1 MLSSRSRIWNGRPS
15 ASSMVLR
22 RSTHSPPSTSIR
34 TYAPRLR
41 TSTRLPSLS
50 IRAAWA
56 TAFASCPAWTTGP
69 TGSVI
74 GRPAGSAV
82 GTVASLVITT
92 SFEVE
97 LDCVCRAQAGLG
109 ERHVPREWLARAL
122 GAGTHHLPVLF
133 GHVDADRVPGGRG
146 SDLVHGVLG
155 VDGDEL
161 EHEVAL
167 ELGRDGQQRHRFP
180 PLVSGLLASRI
191 WSAGRDRCVA
201 VPVDPGITMGV
212 VTAGTHHPDAHV
224 LQDTAE

>member
-1 MLSSRSRIWNGRPS
+1 DGMLSSRSRIWNGRPS

-69 TGSVI
+69 TGSAI
-74 GRPAGSAV
+74 GAM
-82 GTVASLVITT
+82 ASLVITT

-97 LDCVCRAQAGLG
+97 LDCVGRAKAGLG

-133 GHVDADRVPGGRG
+133 GHVDADRVLGGRG

-161 EHEVAL
+161 EHE
-167 ELGRDGQQRHRFP
+167 
-180 PLVSGLLASRI
+180 
-191 WSAGRDRCVA
+191 
-201 VPVDPGITMGV
+201 
-212 VTAGTHHPDAHV
+212 
-224 LQDTAE
+224 